1 MRYKKKKILQMAF
14 SIYDRDGHRTIT
26 AEELEL
32 VMKSMGQQPEESEV
46 QEIIKEVDIDG
57 NIRNV
62 ESVEEP
68 SMLPK

>member
-1 MRYKKKKILQMAF
+1 MAF
-14 SIYDRDGHRTIT
+14 SIYDRDGHGTIT

-32 VMKSMGQQPEESEV
+32 VMKSMGQQPEV

-57 NIRNV
+57 NIRNI